1 MPSVIEQIHREYKDR
16 GLTVVGIDMQENR
29 DKVARWVKDKNLS
42 VTVALDRSGSVTRAY
57 EVTATPTVYVL
68 GRDGKMI
75 AKAVGTR
82 DWTGPRGRAFLEALL
97 RP

>member
-1 MPSVIEQIHREYKDR
+1 
-16 GLTVVGIDMQENR
+16 MQENR
-29 DKVARWVKDKNLS
+29 DKVARWVKDKNVS
-42 VTVALDRSGSVTRAY
+42 FPVVLDRTGSVTRAY
-57 EVTATPTVYVL
+57 EVTATPTVYIV
-68 GRDGKMI
+68 GRDGKMV